1 MGSVFLGA
9 LWLSCPGPR
18 AESRTTSCPACITRR
33 SVAGK
38 FLSHFLSLPHALE
51 GFFRFPHEEQAAGTM
66 QLDAGLDAA
75 KKGLAAV
82 AGGFAGVE
90 VEGAA
95 AAGEGLRQGGAVAD
109 PPATLGVAMRAGPP
123 ATLGVAMRAGPPA
136 TLGVAMR
143 AGDLAAGELEAL
155 AADFQAPAPAFP
167 LPVVHHRPGEG
178 VAGPAV
184 EVRGHEHMPA
194 AALDDE
200 PGAAFVPVA

>member
-1 MGSVFLGA
+1 M
-9 LWLSCPGPR
+9 
-18 AESRTTSCPACITRR
+18 
-33 SVAGK
+33 AGK

-123 ATLGVAMRAGPPA
+123 ATLGVAMRAG
-136 TLGVAMR
+136 
-143 AGDLAAGELEAL
+143 DLAAGELEAL